1 MGISAAK
8 TRENFLIFDIHGAYG
23 ELQELLDKAKFDPS
37 TTRLLVG
44 GDLINRGDD
53 SRSVVKL
60 LRSLNAECI
69 KGNHE
74 QKTLDYYKA
83 ELNRKATGA
92 KNTIHIS
99 QHKIDVLK
107 SLDETDLIWLDALP
121 LKINIANEW
130 WMIHAG
136 VESAIPF
143 TLQSEDTL
151 LRCRYLDRKGRVVKT
166 RDQLP
171 NTEHWSSMW
180 DQPYSIIAGHQV
192 VEKPTIVKNKNNTVI
207 LADTG
212 CCFGGSL
219 TGYFFERQQFIS
231 VRAKKPYWKR

>member
-1 MGISAAK
+1 MNDMA
-8 TRENFLIFDIHGAYG
+8 RETFILTDPHGCID

-37 TTRLLVG
+37 TTRLLIG
-44 GDLINRGDD
+44 GDLINRGPD
-53 SRSVVKL
+53 SRAVVKL

-74 QKTLDYYKA
+74 QKTIDYYKA
-83 ELNRKATGA
+83 ELNLKLHGT
-92 KNTIHIS
+92 KHNIHIS

-107 SLDETDLIWLDALP
+107 SLDYDDLIWLDALP
-121 LKINIANEW
+121 LKINITNDL

-136 VESAIPF
+136 VEKAIPF
-143 TLQSEDTL
+143 ALQSEDTL
-151 LRCRYLDRKGRVVKT
+151 LRCRYLDKKGRVVKT

-171 NTEHWSSMW
+171 NTEHWSNMW

-192 VEKPTIVKNKNNTVI
+192 VEKPVTVKNKNNTVM
-207 LADTG
+207 LLDTG

-219 TGYFFERQQFIS
+219 TGYFVERQQFIS
-231 VRAKKPYWKR
+231 VKARKPYWKR